1 MKTRMN
7 DQWIQLSAYQI
18 QPDIAKGHLGVC
30 LYEGALT
37 LVLGSGV
44 SSGMGFP
51 CWPELVKRCAEEA
64 KIPNVVI
71 DAKTPNTELLKLM
84 DRVERGMSWESYQKV
99 VMGSLYRDARDER
112 SLITQPL
119 LSVLGAMTM
128 KSKRGCVREVLT
140 FNFDDL
146 LERYI
151 RIHGFAGEI
160 ICRLPCLRRDVDLTV
175 YHPHGFVPSP
185 GSRFEGS
192 DFLIF
197 SKYSFDERLGE
208 QLDPWTELS
217 RDLLLRKVAL
227 FIGLSAEGPNL
238 GPLLINVAKRLREP
252 RPTGIW
258 LVGPDDAPDTEE
270 QLIKWNVAPIRLRDH
285 NDYPWFL
292 LGICQAAAQM
302 F

>member
-1 MKTRMN
+1 M
-7 DQWIQLSAYQI
+7 
-18 QPDIAKGHLGVC
+18 QPDIAKAHLGRC

-51 CWPELVKRCAEEA
+51 CWPELVQRCAEEA
-64 KIPNVVI
+64 KIPDVVV
-71 DAKTPNTELLKLM
+71 DRTTPNAELLRIV
-84 DRVERGMSWESYQKV
+84 DRVERAVKPRRDYHNL
-99 VMGSLYRDARDER
+99 VMRCLYREVSDER
-112 SLITQPL
+112 NLITLPL

-128 KSKRGCVREVLT
+128 QSKRGSVREVLT

-160 ICRLPCLRRDVDLTV
+160 VHRLPCLRRDADVTV
-175 YHPHGFVPSP
+175 YHPHGFLPSP
-185 GSRFEGS
+185 GSAFDAS

-208 QLDPWTELS
+208 QLEPWTELS

-227 FIGLSAEGPNL
+227 FVGLSIEGPNL
-238 GPLLINVAKRLREP
+238 GPLLINVAKRLPQP

-258 LVGPDDAPDTEE
+258 LIGPRDATDTEE
-270 QLIKWNVAPIRLRDH
+270 QLLEWNIAPVRLPDYS
-285 NDYPWFL
+285 DYPWFL
-292 LGICQAAAQM
+292 LGVCQAAAQ
-302 F
+302 FF

>member
-1 MKTRMN
+1 M
-7 DQWIQLSAYQI
+7 
-18 QPDIAKGHLGVC
+18 
-30 LYEGALT
+30 
-37 LVLGSGV
+37 
-44 SSGMGFP
+44 
-51 CWPELVKRCAEEA
+51 
-64 KIPNVVI
+64 I

-270 QLIKWNVAPIRLRDH
+270 QLIKWNVAPIRLATTMITRGSCWESAKRLRRCFDIDLRVGLASSGTH
-285 NDYPWFL
+285 SSGQRGPPRSVL
-292 LGICQAAAQM
+292 LRSAGDLQGACRGRN
-302 F
+302 